1 MTHLPSWPILLGLSG
16 LVGCSSLKTVS
27 TFSTAAT
34 TTVQQATTVPV
45 TFADVYQQRVVTDSL
60 DRHPFNRIPLVG
72 INFANRVRRDSVRLY
87 KRADSLSLTM
97 NTLLT
102 EYFGAL
108 TALSSTGK
116 TAPVVQLTKSPS
128 FDSFLLSSA
137 VKLTTE
143 QAVSVNQLTNLLG
156 SVATGAYRR
165 RQVVRL
171 LDNSHHAV
179 GQVLDALTFTY
190 GRLAEVVAL
199 SRDQQYNAYKNV
211 LIRDPKLP
219 YLQKRDLAKQ
229 WLQTAGAIE
238 KNQQAILAHVNR
250 LKTLRTDYDNLY
262 RQYNGSVNKFGSS
275 NRLTY
280 TTRPKPF

>member
-1 MTHLPSWPILLGLSG
+1 MTYVPSWLLWLGLSG
-16 LVGCSSLKTVS
+16 LVGCTSLKTVN

-34 TTVQQATTVPV
+34 TTVQQATTVPA

-60 DRHPFNRIPLVG
+60 DRHPFNRVPLVG
-72 INFANRVRRDSVRLY
+72 INFVSRVRRDSVRLY

-108 TALSSTGK
+108 TALSVTGK

-171 LDNSHHAV
+171 LDNSHYAV
-179 GQVLDALTFTY
+179 GQVLDALAFTY

-211 LIRDPKLP
+211 LIRDPKLT
-219 YLQKRDLAKQ
+219 YLQKRDLAQQ
-229 WLQTAGAIE
+229 WLQTASAIE
-238 KNQQAILAHVNR
+238 KNQQAILAHVTR

-262 RQYNGSVNKFGSS
+262 QQYSAPTNKFRTS
-275 NRLTY
+275 NRVTY
-280 TTRPKPF
+280 TSRQRLF